1 VRVHILAVGRVRRG
15 PERDLYD
22 SYVRQIRWPLS
33 LIEVE
38 EKKPVAGAER
48 LRREADLL
56 LRAIPDGATV
66 IALDERGDSLAS
78 RDFAH
83 RIESW
88 RDTGQSDIA
97 FVIGGADGLDPSVR
111 DRAALILSF
120 GRQTWPHQM
129 ARIMLIEQIY
139 RAQQILAGH
148 PYHRD

>member
-1 VRVHILAVGRVRRG
+1 MRVHILAVGRVRRG